1 MEKNK
6 AGRVLGVD
14 FGTKRIGLAL
24 SDENRGMAFPLQVV
38 ENNKNAIS
46 IISKI
51 IKEKEVNLVVIG
63 ESKDFKMK
71 DNLIMEAIRVFEKL
85 LSIETGVEIDYEP
98 EFLTSHQAHHV
109 QGKTKMLD
117 ASAATIILQSYLD
130 RTRHQY
136 TNKYSE

>member
-1 MEKNK
+1 MENMEKNK

-130 RTRHQY
+130 RNQIDT
-136 TNKYSE
+136 K

>member
-85 LSIETGVEIDYEP
+85 LFIETGMEIDYEP